1 MRLETLLGIGRALA
15 SGKLTGDSLEFGR
28 HEGLGKQEWVKMLG
42 SHLANVDLPA
52 PGRPIS

>member
-1 MRLETLLGIGRALA
+1 LETLLGIGRALA